1 MKIEKMNSQKTFPL
15 EKIRIIS
22 CIILLVMTFA
32 SCVDY
37 SDEATAISAKV
48 QVTAPEEFTNG
59 SSLEGKTVSLLNAA
73 GNKFTAKTDANGVAS
88 FSNLVPD
95 VYTLSTSWELTPAE
109 YAALTGDNV
118 VNEGAVVSGNINN
131 QLIKSQETITLS
143 TSLAI
148 NRSLVISKVY
158 YAGSKDNKGKNYL
171 AGQFIE
177 LYNQSDKT
185 INVAGLYIGLLES
198 NATPAYTLDNLK
210 EKFND
215 SIVVC
220 KQVYRI
226 PTNKPHELKPGESL
240 VITNSAIDH
249 TVNAPLER
257 NLLTADYEAKDA
269 QGKTQNNPDT
279 PALELC
285 FSSFAAISKMNL
297 LQSGPCGIVI
307 FRTNKDVKKFNQI
320 YSYGKTKGSLWLAVP
335 KRYVIDGVEILK
347 YNPKTGGAD
356 IATKHLY
363 SELDGGYATISAV
376 SGYNGEVVY
385 RKTSTRKGKDGHRIL
400 QDTNNS
406 LNDFKRSTTI
416 KIHEYDE

>member
-185 INVAGLYIGLLES
+185 IDVAGLYIGLLES

-226 PTNKPHELKPGESL
+226 PTNNREKALLSP
-240 VITNSAIDH
+240 
-249 TVNAPLER
+249 TV
-257 NLLTADYEAKDA
+257 LLT
-269 QGKTQNNPDT
+269 TLSMHPWN
-279 PALELC
+279 
-285 FSSFAAISKMNL
+285 
-297 LQSGPCGIVI
+297 
-307 FRTNKDVKKFNQI
+307 
-320 YSYGKTKGSLWLAVP
+320 
-335 KRYVIDGVEILK
+335 EIC
-347 YNPKTGGAD
+347 
-356 IATKHLY
+356 
-363 SELDGGYATISAV
+363 
-376 SGYNGEVVY
+376 
-385 RKTSTRKGKDGHRIL
+385 
-400 QDTNNS
+400 
-406 LNDFKRSTTI
+406 
-416 KIHEYDE
+416 

>member
-148 NRSLVISKVY
+148 NDR
-158 YAGSKDNKGKNYL
+158 
-171 AGQFIE
+171 
-177 LYNQSDKT
+177 
-185 INVAGLYIGLLES
+185 LLS
-198 NATPAYTLDNLK
+198 AKSTMQAAK
-210 EKFND
+210 
-215 SIVVC
+215 
-220 KQVYRI
+220 
-226 PTNKPHELKPGESL
+226 
-240 VITNSAIDH
+240 ITR
-249 TVNAPLER
+249 ER
-257 NLLTADYEAKDA
+257 TTW
-269 QGKTQNNPDT
+269 Q
-279 PALELC
+279 
-285 FSSFAAISKMNL
+285 
-297 LQSGPCGIVI
+297 
-307 FRTNKDVKKFNQI
+307 
-320 YSYGKTKGSLWLAVP
+320 GSLLNS
-335 KRYVIDGVEILK
+335 I
-347 YNPKTGGAD
+347 
-356 IATKHLY
+356 
-363 SELDGGYATISAV
+363 
-376 SGYNGEVVY
+376 
-385 RKTSTRKGKDGHRIL
+385 TRVTRP
-400 QDTNNS
+400 
-406 LNDFKRSTTI
+406 
-416 KIHEYDE
+416 